1 AGDARQDRAASKR
14 RLQIRRHVHAV
25 LERQDNR
32 LRIDHWLEERCC
44 LRRIIRFYEKE
55 HHTSRRE
62 GARVYTRLHRHSK
75 IAVDTPHGQ
84 ASLLQRVQ
92 VGAAGHE
99 RNVRTA
105 LGQESTEI
113 ASQATAPH
121 KNNTHRLYSS
131 LASHQ
136 SSASHWHVKR
146 FNHWI
151 KDSHTILALA
161 NCQCSGIYTPWSELR
176 CLGITPLPGGG
187 HLMQ

>member
-1 AGDARQDRAASKR
+1 
-14 RLQIRRHVHAV
+14 

-32 LRIDHWLEERCC
+32 LCVDYGPEELCC
-44 LRRIIRFYEKE
+44 RRRIIRFHTKE
-55 HHTSRRE
+55 HKASWRE
-62 GARVYTRLHRHSK
+62 GARVCTGLDRHSK
-75 IAVDTPHGQ
+75 IAIDTSHAQTPF
-84 ASLLQRVQ
+84 LQCLQ
-92 VGAAGHE
+92 VGAASHE
-99 RNVRTA
+99 RNIRTT

-121 KNNTHRLYSS
+121 HDNTHRLCSF
-131 LASHQ
+131 LVLHQ

-151 KDSHTILALA
+151 KDAHTILALA
-161 NCQCSGIYTPWSELR
+161 NCQCSGIYTPWRELR